1 MANKN
6 AGKKPANVAE
16 EQMEAKAETAAEA
29 VAEEPM
35 EAKAETAAEAVAE
48 EPLKPE
54 AVDNASGI
62 WCYIGPNLR
71 GLINHNKIFRGT
83 RAEVL
88 KQAERV
94 LEAYP
99 EAQRLIVAGENLTRD
114 RERAGTPGN
123 AIYEIY
129 KALEKKEKEGRK
141 E

>member
-6 AGKKPANVAE
+6 DERKAADTVAE
-16 EQMEAKAETAAEA
+16 TPVPKAETRAD
-29 VAEEPM
+29 
-35 EAKAETAAEAVAE
+35 KTA
-48 EPLKPE
+48 
-54 AVDNASGI
+54 DSASGI

-99 EAQRLIVAGENLTRD
+99 EAQRLIVSGENLTRD

-123 AIYEIY
+123 AIYETY
-129 KALEKKEKEGRK
+129 KDLEKKEKEGRK

>member
-6 AGKKPANVAE
+6 DERKTEIAAAETPKAEVNAKTPEGTVEALEDKGIKPA
-16 EQMEAKAETAAEA
+16 KITAADLN
-29 VAEEPM
+29 P
-35 EAKAETAAEAVAE
+35 
-48 EPLKPE
+48 
-54 AVDNASGI
+54 SGI

-88 KQAERV
+88 KQAGRV

-99 EAQRLIVAGENLTRD
+99 EAQRLIVSGENLTRD

-123 AIYEIY
+123 ALYETCQ
-129 KALEKKEKEGRK
+129 ALEKKEKEGRK